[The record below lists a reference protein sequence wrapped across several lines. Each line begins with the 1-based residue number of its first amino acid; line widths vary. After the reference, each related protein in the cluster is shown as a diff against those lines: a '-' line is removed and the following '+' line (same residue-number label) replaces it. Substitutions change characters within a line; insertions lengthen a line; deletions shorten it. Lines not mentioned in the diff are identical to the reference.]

1 MERVMGRQVNEKN
14 LSTREARKLLPIRNE
29 PYWRNEGEGQHIGY
43 YRGKR
48 VAKWVARYR
57 IPGSSGGYHKI
68 TLGMADDR
76 PGIEADGNKLFDWKQ
91 AKLAALNWFRQMDEA
106 DGIKFGPYTV
116 SAALDDYMK
125 SFTGK
130 DRVNTQRRIDVLI
143 KPSLGNYQA
152 SKLTTALIKSWHNTR
167 AATPARLRTSAGSAM
182 LKARPLITEEDK
194 RKRRSTA
201 NRDLTVLKAALN
213 VAYQNGRIATDDA
226 WRRVKPFPN
235 VERPKL
241 RYLNDDEVRRLVE
254 ACEPPFRQIV
264 QATLLTGARYQELAR
279 ARVRDFDTIAGT
291 LWIPDAKANRPRVCY
306 LGHEGKALFTA
317 MSNTKSSDDL
327 LLPRDDGAQW
337 NNSQQIR
344 RIGLACH
351 HAGINP
357 PATFHDLRRTYG
369 ARLALNGVPM
379 AVIAE
384 ALGQADERITRRH
397 YAHLSPNYV
406 AEQVRKHSAGMGI
419 VPMEE
424 NITQIS
430 KIRKSA

>member
-1 MERVMGRQVNEKN
+1 MGRQVNERN
-14 LSTREARKLLPIRNE
+14 LSTREARKLLPARSE

-57 IPGSSGGYHKI
+57 IPGSSGGYHKFTI
-68 TLGMADDR
+68 GMADDQ
-76 PGIEADGNKLFDWKQ
+76 PGNEADGHKVLDWKQ
-91 AKLAALNWFRQMDEA
+91 AKKAALGWFRQMDEA
-106 DGIKFGPYTV
+106 DGIKYGPYTV
-116 SAALDDYMK
+116 SDTLDDYMK

-130 DRVNTQRRIDVLI
+130 DRANTQRRIDVLI
-143 KPSLGNYQA
+143 KPALGHYQVK
-152 SKLTTALIKSWHNTR
+152 KLTATLIKSWHNTR
-167 AATPARLRTSAGSAM
+167 AATPARIRTSASSPVQNE
-182 LKARPLITEEDK
+182 RPLLTEDDK

-213 VAYQNGRIATDDA
+213 VAYQNGKIATDDA

-235 VERPKL
+235 VERPRL
-241 RYLNDDEVRRLVE
+241 RYLNDEEARRLVD
-254 ACEPPFRQIV
+254 ACERPFKEIV

-279 ARVRDFDTIAGT
+279 AKVRDFDLTAST

-306 LGHEGKALFTA
+306 LENEGVALFTA
-317 MSNTKSSDDL
+317 MSKGKSSDEPIF
-327 LLPRDDGAQW
+327 PRDDGKIW
-337 NNSQQIR
+337 NDSQQIR
-344 RIGLACH
+344 RIGLACKR
-351 HAGINP
+351 AGINP
-357 PATFHDLRRTYG
+357 AVTYHDLRRTYG

-397 YAHLSPNYV
+397 YAHLAPNYV

-419 VPMEE
+419 VEIE
-424 NITQIS
+424 GNVITIS
-430 KIRKSA
+430 KVRP